1 MPAVEVVLDATS
13 HSADA
18 IQRAA
23 YRFADQFSLE
33 LVRDGE
39 NYRCQL
45 HFHDIVDETA
55 VDGFRGE
62 VIDQV
67 LRERIRTE
75 TEGVRNVVLALAFSD
90 AGLAAEPVKP

>member
-1 MPAVEVVLDATS
+1 MPVVEVIFDAES

-23 YRFADQFSLE
+23 YRFADRFSCE
-33 LVRDGE
+33 LTRDGA

-45 HFHDIVDETA
+45 HFVADVDEA
-55 VDGFRGE
+55 VVNGFRVE
-62 VIDQV
+62 VLDHV

-75 TEGVRNVVLALAFSD
+75 TEGTRNVVLALAFSNTSLSD
-90 AGLAAEPVKP
+90 E